1 MKTRK
6 QQMLALLAATTCVVA
21 GCSSGGG
28 YGDTDEPMPNQ
39 APAISNITSKTELQ
53 DTVIGPLAFEVQDDQ
68 TPAAQ
73 LSVTAAADADT
84 LFPADGLVLAGE
96 GATRNLTLTPLEA
109 ATGTANVTLTVTDAQ
124 GAASTRTFTVTVNAR
139 EASIREWALTTFAK
153 AESDDATAMNGF
165 TFTQDADDPAIF
177 EPLIGVE

>member
-6 QQMLALLAATTCVVA
+6 QMLALLAATTCVVA
-21 GCSSGGG
+21 GCSSGGD
-28 YGDTDEPMPNQ
+28 YGDPDEPMANQ
-39 APAISNITSKTELQ
+39 APAISNVISKTEFQ

-73 LSVTAAADADT
+73 LTVTAAADLET
-84 LFPADGLVLAGE
+84 LFPADGLVLAGD

-109 ATGTANVTLTVTDAQ
+109 ATGSANVTLTVTDAQ

-153 AESDDATAMNGF
+153 GESDDATAMNGF

>member
-1 MKTRK
+1 MKTRT
-6 QQMLALLAATTCVVA
+6 QMLALLATTTGVLA

-28 YGDTDEPMPNQ
+28 YGDTDGPMPNQ
-39 APAISNITSKTELQ
+39 APAISSIADKTEFQ
-53 DTVIGPLAFEVQDDQ
+53 DTVIGPLTFEVQDDQ
-68 TPAAQ
+68 TPANQ
-73 LSVTAAADADT
+73 LTVTAAADTAT

-96 GATRNLTLTPLEA
+96 GVTRNVTLTPLEA

-124 GAASTRTFTVTVNAR
+124 GAVSTRTFTVAVNAR

-153 AESDDATAMNGF
+153 AESEEATVMNGF

>member
-6 QQMLALLAATTCVVA
+6 QMLALLAATTVVVA

-39 APAISNITSKTELQ
+39 APAISSITSKTEFQ

-73 LSVTAAADADT
+73 LTVSAAADAAM

-139 EASIREWALTTFAK
+139 EASVRDLTLMTFAK
-153 AESDDATAMNGF
+153 GETDDPAELNGF
-165 TFTQDADDPAIF
+165 TFAQDADDPAIF
-177 EPLIGVE
+177 EPLIGAE